1 MYERQ
6 PLKTVTIPNWPK
18 RGETTSLSITD
29 VNAPY
34 VCPSCHNTD
43 HPPGARFC
51 YICGLGFPMS
61 RQPKSQN

>member
-1 MYERQ
+1 MYDRQ
-6 PLKTVTIPNWPK
+6 QPRTIPNELK
-18 RGETTSLSITD
+18 RRRIAVPPITD
-29 VNAPY
+29 ANAPY